1 MVSTKSRISSGLC
14 QVTGGACYAS
24 HRKGCRAYTQE
35 DRYINGKRAA
45 ERATGNSSSKK
56 ARVADRF
63 ADRLQEISTE
73 SASRLERTI
82 QSALA
87 AVGTL
92 GQGRS
97 VMEEAMVILRTDF
110 KDEFSRE
117 DRLDIIS
124 SFREESNA
132 RILVNLE
139 HEERLFW
146 LLRLLQEKQ
155 R

>member
-1 MVSTKSRISSGLC
+1 MLFR
-14 QVTGGACYAS
+14 
-24 HRKGCRAYTQE
+24 
-35 DRYINGKRAA
+35 
-45 ERATGNSSSKK
+45 
-56 ARVADRF
+56 
-63 ADRLQEISTE
+63 
-73 SASRLERTI
+73 SRLERTV

-97 VMEEAMVILRTDF
+97 VMEEAMVILKTDF

-117 DRLDIIS
+117 DRLDIMS
-124 SFREESNA
+124 SFRAESNA
-132 RILVNLE
+132 RILVDLE